1 MTHVRFFTMLSVV
14 GLITRYSFKESD
26 INTWHCKNCSPLSA
40 PVISKRKSDYACG
53 ECDKTI
59 PIRNRIIKCD
69 LCKIFFHVKCCGIN
83 YKTFC
88 SIQESNNDTWLCKAV
103 FQLIYL

>member
-1 MTHVRFFTMLSVV
+1 MTRVRFLLHAKCCGINHM
-14 GLITRYSFKESD
+14 IYNSFKESD
-26 INTWHCKNCSPLSA
+26 INTWQCKNCTPLSA

-69 LCKIFFHVKCCGIN
+69 LCKIFFHVKCHTVKVPVC
-83 YKTFC
+83 
-88 SIQESNNDTWLCKAV
+88 DH
-103 FQLIYL
+103 